1 MTWFKMTKWND
12 IPLCFTFSGHSG
24 DAENGDD
31 IFLQGVAGGSDDVV
45 ASVHDKRHLVTNKL
59 GSG

>member
-1 MTWFKMTKWND
+1 MTKWND

-45 ASVHDKRHLVTNKL
+45 ASVHDERHLVTKKL